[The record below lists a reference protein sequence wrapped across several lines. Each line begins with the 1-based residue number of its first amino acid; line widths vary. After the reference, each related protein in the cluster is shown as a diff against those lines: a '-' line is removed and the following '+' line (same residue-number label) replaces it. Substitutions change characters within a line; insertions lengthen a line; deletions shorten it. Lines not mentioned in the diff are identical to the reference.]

1 MKLTLDVIIFMTD
14 GLRGKESLQ
23 IAEGMARVAWCKSIV
38 INTVALMEPKAG
50 EGMKVFTEKS
60 GWTAMMVINE
70 SEIKNLITGE
80 VTNR

>member
-1 MKLTLDVIIFMTD
+1 
-14 GLRGKESLQ
+14 
-23 IAEGMARVAWCKSIV
+23 
-38 INTVALMEPKAG
+38 MEPKAG